1 MLEVKDLV
9 VNVDQKAILK
19 KLNLEIKEGEI
30 HAIMGPNGI
39 GKSTICKTIIGDPNY
54 KVESGEITFNDE
66 KINNLEADEI
76 SRLGIYLVN
85 QYPLE
90 IEGVTNAEMLR
101 AAIFSRTNKN
111 VPIFEFNKKLVE
123 LCEELEIPKEF
134 IHREINVGNSGGEK
148 KKIELLHMWMLEPK
162 LLILDEL
169 DSGLDIDSL
178 KVVVKSLKKYYKKYN
193 PAILIITHHLK
204 VLDMIKPTH
213 VHVLNDRK
221 ITQSGD
227 MKLAKEI
234 EEKGFLSQKGAKIV
248 SGQGS

>member
-1 MLEVKDLV
+1 MLEIKNLV
-9 VNVDQKAILK
+9 VNVDQKSILNK
-19 KLNLEIKEGEI
+19 FNLEIKDGEI
-30 HAIMGPNGI
+30 HALMGPNGI

-54 KVESGEITFNDE
+54 KVEEGEIIFNSK
-66 KINNLEADEI
+66 KISNLEADEI
-76 SRLGIYLVN
+76 ARLGIYLIN

-101 AAIFSRTNKN
+101 AAIFSKTGKN
-111 VPIFEFNKKLVE
+111 VSLFEFNKKLIQ

-148 KKIELLHMWMLEPK
+148 KKIELLHMWMLKPK
-162 LLILDEL
+162 LIILDEL

-178 KVVVKSLKKYYKKYN
+178 KVVVNSLKKYYKKYN

-204 VLDMIKPTH
+204 VLNKLNPTH
-213 VHVLNDRK
+213 VHILNERR

-234 EEKGFLSQKGAKIV
+234 EEKGFLSQKGAKTV